1 MLSLVIQGDGTGD
14 SLYVANQDV
23 PSHAYA
29 LAPASV
35 AAAVCA
41 RAGGGFSREAW
52 ADFLAEVPYRRVCT

>member
-1 MLSLVIQGDGTGD
+1 MVRGDGRGD

-29 LAPASV
+29 PAPASV

-41 RAGGGFSREAW
+41 RAGGGLSRAAW
-52 ADFLAEVPYRRVCT
+52 ADFLAEVPYRRVCA